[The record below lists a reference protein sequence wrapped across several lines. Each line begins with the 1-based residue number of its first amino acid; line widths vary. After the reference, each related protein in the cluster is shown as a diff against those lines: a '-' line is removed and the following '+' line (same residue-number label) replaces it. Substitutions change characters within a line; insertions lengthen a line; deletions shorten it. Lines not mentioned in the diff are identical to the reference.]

1 MYEITTRQSNV
12 VNKYLK
18 YIDLFMSHLKFNQM
32 KPNLF
37 NALLFGSVMLMIL
50 TCTSPKGDLTASVW
64 SLVSVRV
71 KGGDKILTPNIDHI
85 PTLKISSNGTI
96 SGTTGCNRFI
106 GNVAVTEN
114 TLKFGGIV
122 ATHMFCSDAMEM
134 EIENALLNTFNSVDN
149 YTIANGFLLLKTNSE
164 VYATFQSSLSTR

>member
-1 MYEITTRQSNV
+1 MYEITTRQSIV

-32 KPNLF
+32 KTNLF

-50 TCTSPKGDLTASVW
+50 ACTSPKGDLTASVW

-71 KGGDKILTPNIDHI
+71 KGGDKILTPDIDHI

-122 ATHMFCSDAMEM
+122 VTHVFCSDAM

-149 YTIANGFLLLKTNSE
+149 YTIENRLLLLKKNSE